1 MKEVTYF
8 DNFKPKGCDVDGQKA
23 MQVLGGNQ
31 WADVYKEAE
40 E

>member
-8 DNFKPKGCDVDGQKA
+8 DDFKPKRCNVDGQKA

-31 WADVYKEAE
+31 WAEVYKEAE
-40 E
+40 K

>member
-8 DNFKPKGCDVDGQKA
+8 DDFKPKGCDVDGHKA

-31 WADVYKEAE
+31 WGEVYKEAE
-40 E
+40 K